1 MKLQPAEAVAR
12 AIGMAHLQAA
22 SVKHVQIHSAYE
34 GAAILKEKY
43 DILWEEVTR
52 LDAERMRAAAV
63 KLAATALRFVV
74 DACPPPK
81 TIDNGKWTHSRKALN
96 QRREKEIAA
105 FERWQMRGRRDPGRE
120 SQEPGREDHKRRD
133 GHRGQV
139 IVVRG
144 ARPKNPRCR
153 SR

>member
-1 MKLQPAEAVAR
+1 
-12 AIGMAHLQAA
+12 
-22 SVKHVQIHSAYE
+22 
-34 GAAILKEKY
+34 
-43 DILWEEVTR
+43 
-52 LDAERMRAAAV
+52 
-63 KLAATALRFVV
+63 
-74 DACPPPK
+74 
-81 TIDNGKWTHSRKALN
+81 
-96 QRREKEIAA
+96 
-105 FERWQMRGRRDPGRE
+105 MRGRRDPGRE